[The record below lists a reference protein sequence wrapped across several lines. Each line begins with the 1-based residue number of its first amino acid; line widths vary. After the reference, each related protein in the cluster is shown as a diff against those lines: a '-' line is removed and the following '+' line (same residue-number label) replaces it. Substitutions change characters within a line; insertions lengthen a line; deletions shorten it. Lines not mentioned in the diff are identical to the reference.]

1 MVKCSKCG
9 TNNTDEDVFCS
20 QCGKPLKQEKTINNS
35 SKLNLKICNKCGA
48 KNIDEDMFCNQ
59 CGEPLNKEDE
69 TTNNETSDR
78 KINLKV
84 ILPVFAIVLIAI
96 VGFTMLNGGGMG
108 IFGGNDVTVKEVK
121 LDKYWSKNLK
131 SDMKYYMNFDMDFVP
146 KKTIDHIRSFELL
159 NIEITYG
166 DEVVKFRPAKL
177 KYYEN
182 NDNNRDIQYGDI
194 IFEDNY
200 YSFTFELKEENITKR
215 TEINHIKG
223 DIVINTTTQNN
234 LVIGHLDNDVS
245 LSTTKKS
252 TGNRANYSY
261 LGGPPIYL

>member
-1 MVKCSKCG
+1 
-9 TNNTDEDVFCS
+9 
-20 QCGKPLKQEKTINNS
+20 
-35 SKLNLKICNKCGA
+35 
-48 KNIDEDMFCNQ
+48 
-59 CGEPLNKEDE
+59 
-69 TTNNETSDR
+69 
-78 KINLKV
+78 
-84 ILPVFAIVLIAI
+84 
-96 VGFTMLNGGGMG
+96 MLNGGGMG